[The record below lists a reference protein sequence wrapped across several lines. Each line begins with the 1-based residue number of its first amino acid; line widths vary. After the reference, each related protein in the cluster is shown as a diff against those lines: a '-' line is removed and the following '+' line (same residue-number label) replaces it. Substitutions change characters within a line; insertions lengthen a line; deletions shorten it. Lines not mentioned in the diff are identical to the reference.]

1 MSEIQELLQHTDAP
15 HRPTRKQKVLSVAN
29 CPNRLL
35 LEQVADKWSVL
46 LMAALCDAPMRF
58 NEIKRTLE
66 GITQKSLTQSLRRL
80 ERNGIVERRVLAT
93 SPVAVEYNI
102 TPLGQSLRQPFQA
115 LYAWTVDYL
124 PDVEKAR
131 AAFDAKMGR

>member
-1 MSEIQELLQHTDAP
+1 MSEIQALLQRAGAP
-15 HRPTRKQKVLSVAN
+15 KRATQKQKVLSVAN

-80 ERNGIVERRVLAT
+80 ERNGIIDRRVIDT
-93 SPVAVEYNI
+93 SPIAVEYSI
-102 TPLGQSLRQPFQA
+102 TPLGQSLKQPFQA
-115 LYAWTVDYL
+115 LYGWTVDYL
-124 PDVEKAR
+124 PEVEKAR
-131 AAFDAKMGR
+131 AAFDAKTGR